1 MKRLFKIGAGSLL
14 ATSTLATGLALA
26 GPGAASATA
35 VQRHVSSP
43 HVRAA
48 VCSRTSR
55 SYLLPGA
62 PTSYR
67 AGSAGSVRIASVS
80 SGTIRVV
87 SVTPAKGYRA
97 VVDSSSG
104 SSVDV
109 YFHHGKHTMKFE
121 AEINDAGGLTILV
134 TTC

>member
-1 MKRLFKIGAGSLL
+1 
-14 ATSTLATGLALA
+14 
-26 GPGAASATA
+26 
-35 VQRHVSSP
+35 
-43 HVRAA
+43 
-48 VCSRTSR
+48 
-55 SYLLPGA
+55 
-62 PTSYR
+62 
-67 AGSAGSVRIASVS
+67 
-80 SGTIRVV
+80 
-87 SVTPAKGYRA
+87 VTPAKGYRA